1 MSASAANAPRP
12 RFTRCDFF
20 AVVFGLF
27 LGLAM
32 VKFGNPVILAGTID
46 PITSLSELGNNPWP
60 IHWGNR
66 LLLPFALAGGWLALN
81 SKSGWP
87 GSRWLWLS
95 PSVWFGWQL
104 VSATQTVD
112 RTLTATT
119 LWHFAGCLACYFIGA
134 LVLGRER
141 ALRWTL
147 AGVLAAFAF
156 CLVRAANQRLVEF
169 PHDRQVLIEGERVG
183 WTNFA
188 PNVFQ
193 ELKRDNFII
202 TTNGVDVANPAM
214 LEKLRKGRVHGTL
227 VYPNTLAGAVLLLW
241 PLAIVLAFESAD
253 KLRFSVRAAVIAL
266 TLFLGGAGLFW
277 SGSKSGWL
285 VALAISGLCL
295 FRLNW
300 PKRWK
305 WIVVVVVAVV
315 GLGLFAFRFQ
325 NYFAA
330 GATSVG
336 ARFDYWRAAV
346 KITAERPLFGSGPGT
361 FQRPYERLKSV
372 GAEMARLT
380 HNDYLEQ
387 FSDSGAIGGISYV
400 AWIGFLL
407 VTLGRRAWRLKDPL
421 PLAVFVGLLGWFAQ
435 GFSEFGLY
443 VPALAWTGFS
453 LLGSLVGVLG
463 NRIDNPSPSR

>member
-1 MSASAANAPRP
+1 MSAPAANAPRP
-12 RFTRCDFF
+12 RFAGRDFF

-32 VKFGNPVILAGTID
+32 VKFGNPVILDGTFD
-46 PITSLSELGNNPWP
+46 PITSLSELWGNPWP
-60 IHWGNR
+60 AHWGNR
-66 LLLPFALAGGWLALN
+66 LLLPLALAGGWLALT

-87 GSRWLWLS
+87 GRRWLWWL
-95 PSVWFGWQL
+95 PAVWFGWQL

-134 LVLGRER
+134 LVLGRKR
-141 ALRWTL
+141 ALRLVL

-156 CLVRAANQRLVEF
+156 CLVRAVNQRLFEF
-169 PHDRQVLIEGERVG
+169 PHDRQVLIEGERAG

-188 PNVFQ
+188 PDVFQ
-193 ELKRDNFII
+193 DLKRNHFII
-202 TTNGVDVANPAM
+202 ATNGVDVANPAM
-214 LEKLRKGRVHGTL
+214 LEKLRKGRVHGTM
-227 VYPNTLAGAVLLLW
+227 VYPNALAGVVLLLW
-241 PLAIVLAFESAD
+241 PLAIVLAFKSAQT
-253 KLRFSVRAAVIAL
+253 LRFPVHAPVIAL
-266 TLFLGGAGLFW
+266 TLFLGGAGMIW

-285 VALAISGLCL
+285 IALAISGLWL

-305 WIVVVVVAVV
+305 WMVAVVVVGV
-315 GLGLFAFRFQ
+315 GLGLFAFRFH

-346 KITAERPLFGSGPGT
+346 NITAEHPLFGSGPGT
-361 FQRPYERLKSV
+361 FQRPYARLKSV
-372 GAEMARLT
+372 DAEMARLT

-387 FSDSGAIGGISYV
+387 FSDSGVIGGISYV
-400 AWIGFLL
+400 AWIGCLL
-407 VTLGRRAWRLKDPL
+407 ATLGCRAWRLKDPL

-435 GFSEFGLY
+435 GISEFGLY
-443 VPALAWTGFS
+443 IPALAWTSFS
-453 LLGSLVGVLG
+453 LLGALLGVMG
-463 NRIDNPSPSR
+463 NRR